1 MRGAELRRWRFR
13 FTRGERRGLAAHA
26 AQCPTDRVVRARH
39 HALLERDDR
48 VVGDVDVLRAHI
60 RAALGDVA
68 VAEPVLLTNEFGAI
82 VRVERMHL
90 ERREPYE
97 VARARESRLVLLVVA
112 DDVTHVLTEEALDA
126 LMELLHALDVVLVH
140 AARAVG
146 FLRLR
151 LERRDRL
158 RPLVV
163 VRDVG
168 HEIADDRE
176 RLHRRDGDLLAFL
189 ERVHARHAHQLRPAV
204 DLGAARAALSR
215 LAVPAHR
222 EVRRLRGLDAMDDV
236 EHDHARVGPHVV
248 LLELTAAR
256 IATEDVHLHVRHVTQ
271 LPPLRRPSRSA
282 SPRRGAPAARSGP
295 RAATRY
301 ATRPDRRAAA

>member
-13 FTRGERRGLAAHA
+13 FARGERRGLAAHS
-26 AQCPTDRVVRARH
+26 AQRPTDRVVRARH

-48 VVGDVDVLRAHI
+48 VVGDVDVLRAHV

-90 ERREPYE
+90 ERREPHE
-97 VARARESRLVLLVVA
+97 VARAREPRLVLLVVA
-112 DDVTHVLTEEALDA
+112 DDVTHVLAEEALDA

-151 LERRDRL
+151 L
-158 RPLVV
+158 
-163 VRDVG
+163 G
-168 HEIADDRE
+168 
-176 RLHRRDGDLLAFL
+176 
-189 ERVHARHAHQLRPAV
+189 
-204 DLGAARAALSR
+204 
-215 LAVPAHR
+215 
-222 EVRRLRGLDAMDDV
+222 
-236 EHDHARVGPHVV
+236 
-248 LLELTAAR
+248 
-256 IATEDVHLHVRHVTQ
+256 HVTQ
-271 LPPLRRPSRSA
+271 LPPVRRPSRSA

-301 ATRPDRRAAA
+301 ATRLDRRAAA